1 MKRPELQIV
10 YRNGQV
16 MAVRPRELEPE
27 PLRPLAHELGFRV
40 NRLSLALEVSE
51 RQLHRI
57 FTDSLGMS
65 PKDWM
70 RRERMVEARH
80 LLSEGRAV
88 KEVAMEL
95 GFASGKD
102 FSREFQNIYEVTPT
116 EFQRR
121 LDADKERRLG

>member
-80 LLSEGRAV
+80 LLSEGKAV

-121 LDADKERRLG
+121 LDAEKERRLG

>member
-1 MKRPELQIV
+1 MKRPELQIT
-10 YRNGQV
+10 YRNGRV
-16 MAVRPRELEPE
+16 VAVRPRELEPE
-27 PLRPLAHELGFRV
+27 PLRPLARELGFRV
-40 NRLSLALEVSE
+40 NRMSLALEVSE

-57 FTDSLGMS
+57 FTDSLGIS

-70 RRERMVEARH
+70 RRERMVEARQ
-80 LLSEGRAV
+80 LLSEGKAV

-121 LDADKERRLG
+121 LDADKDRRLG

>member
-10 YRNGQV
+10 YRSGRV
-16 MAVRPRELEPE
+16 VAVRPRELEPE
-27 PLRPLAHELGFRV
+27 PLRPLAREMGFRV
-40 NRLSLALEVSE
+40 NRMCLALEVSE

-57 FTDSLGMS
+57 FTESLGMS

-102 FSREFQNIYEVTPT
+102 FSREFQNIYELTPT
-116 EFQRR
+116 EYQRR
-121 LDADKERRLG
+121 LDADREQRLA